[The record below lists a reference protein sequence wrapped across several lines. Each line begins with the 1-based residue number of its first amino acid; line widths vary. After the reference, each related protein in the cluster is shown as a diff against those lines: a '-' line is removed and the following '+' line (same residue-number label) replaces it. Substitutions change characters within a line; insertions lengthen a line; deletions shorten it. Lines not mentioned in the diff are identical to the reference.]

1 MKIALL
7 PRHFSGTIGRA
18 HRVDLDH
25 PHVADRLV
33 PGAPVRLWVA
43 GVEVSKP
50 TPSRNA
56 VVDEGEGRCIVDGT
70 KLWISIPG
78 NPDPRAANFDLVV
91 DVPLTTDRET
101 FPAARPLLILGPQR
115 CGSTAL
121 QWALDNCTAHKAPR
135 DLRGFLDN
143 TLEGFYL
150 TQLLKS
156 LLNHPHW
163 SPLGR
168 DATSHFWGTG
178 LLQDCGFS
186 VEMLAGLARHIDAAY
201 SNSSGTQGTW
211 TDKCPGWDSVII
223 APLFRALF
231 PRGRVFFISREPVS
245 NVLSIMRLRGEL
257 GGESGGAMSEE
268 RRLAAAAQA
277 SAVWTVAHYLWRRY
291 VRPIMPPGSITEID
305 FAKFRRRD
313 AAVLAAVGDA
323 AGLSEAER
331 AAVQADLGAAR
342 VPSHSIER
350 EALEPWLVPVI
361 GRLCAAEAQAWG
373 YAAPRAVDAGDGT
386 SPQWNAA
393 RSAFLSTVFHSLAWL
408 GLSTDAV
415 NAAAMHFVPEWK
427 PTPPPQAAESPG
439 AGSLLTIMLASQGI
453 DRNGHDQC
461 C

>member
-25 PHVADRLV
+25 PHIAGRLV
-33 PGAPVRLWVA
+33 PGAPVRLWAA
-43 GVEVSKP
+43 GVEVSRP

-78 NPDPRAANFDLVV
+78 HPDPRAANLDLVV
-91 DVPLTTDRET
+91 DVPLTTDREM

-121 QWALDNCTAHKAPR
+121 QWALDNCTAYKAPR

-163 SPLGR
+163 SPLGI
-168 DATSHFWGTG
+168 DAATHFWGTG

-201 SNSSGTQGTW
+201 SISSGTEGMW

-245 NVLSIMRLRGEL
+245 NVLSIMRMRGEL
-257 GGESGGAMSEE
+257 GGAMSEE
-268 RRLAAAAQA
+268 QRLAAAAQS

-291 VRPIMPPGSITEID
+291 VRPIMPPGSATEID

-313 AAVLAAVGDA
+313 PEVLRAMGDSA
-323 AGLSEAER
+323 DLSVAER
-331 AAVQADLGAAR
+331 AAVEADLSAAR
-342 VPSHSIER
+342 VPSHAIEI
-350 EALEPWLVPVI
+350 EALEPWLVPTI
-361 GRLCAAEAQAWG
+361 RHLCGPEAKRWG
-373 YAAPRAVDAGDGT
+373 YAATSGGSTSTASAPLPDPAPPPPPGAPVRFREQVQHMLGWLNLSAAAVNRGVSQLAGEAGDAVHGDE
-386 SPQWNAA
+386 PHRAA
-393 RSAFLSTVFHSLAWL
+393 
-408 GLSTDAV
+408 
-415 NAAAMHFVPEWK
+415 
-427 PTPPPQAAESPG
+427 
-439 AGSLLTIMLASQGI
+439 SLLSIILMEDGE
-453 DRNGHDQC
+453 RNRHGC
-461 C
+461 P